1 MPIDLIQNI
10 SGFGDA
16 ADKLMAANFDVGVL
30 RPWIGRDGRSYI
42 TRMVRNQAGIYTPK
56 VYVTNAPATLTKDAW
71 IAFDTAIVRAVRDRL
86 RVFADIRGSGLVFNL
101 PNGMAHTILQYQTM
115 GDITPATVSM
125 DPVRRSEGDR
135 PHFDL
140 GNLPL
145 PVVHKD
151 FDFSAREIMV
161 SRNGNLPLDTTMA
174 ELAARKV
181 AEEIERMTAGTV
193 KPVRIWWR
201 SHLRPDKLPE
211 QGDESGHARSRRNER
226 ARCDQR
232 TPRAAPAADQYETLR
247 AVHDVRELTVGAG
260 AGTMTSARQR
270 ETRRYGSG
278 SWRSRG
284 SRTFE
289 RWTSCR
295 RPSGTACC
303 SR

>member
-193 KPVRIWWR
+193 NPFAYGGGAIYGLTNFPNRATKVDMPVPDGTNGPAVINALLA
-201 SHLRPDKLPE
+201 LRQLLINTKHFGPYMMYVKL
-211 QGDESGHARSRRNER
+211 A
-226 ARCDQR
+226 
-232 TPRAAPAADQYETLR
+232 
-247 AVHDVRELTVGAG
+247 VGAG
-260 AGTMTSARQR
+260 TGQ
-270 ETRRYGSG
+270 
-278 SWRSRG
+278 
-284 SRTFE
+284 
-289 RWTSCR
+289 
-295 RPSGTACC
+295 
-303 SR
+303 